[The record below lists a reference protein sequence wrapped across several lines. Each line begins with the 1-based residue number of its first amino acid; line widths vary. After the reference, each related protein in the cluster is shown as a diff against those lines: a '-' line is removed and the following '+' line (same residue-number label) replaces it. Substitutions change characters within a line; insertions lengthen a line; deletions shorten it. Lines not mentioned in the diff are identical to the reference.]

1 MPNHTPPTLAR
12 ATFLSRRQ
20 YFLDLIEHIGHTKP
34 GDRVL
39 LVTHDLE
46 PHDPLIKSLL
56 DVIAAAARRG
66 VDIQFAVDERIY
78 PVMQRIPI
86 TRASQARITTADT
99 ALQKL
104 ADAGV
109 TYRVTNKSYYR
120 VINRFARRS
129 HGKVAVIN
137 DMVYMGGC
145 NLGDSGQIDFMIRW
159 HDPKAADWL
168 CARMNELIRTGNSR
182 AAYADTDMHYSLDTK
197 TTILLDAGKPR
208 QSLIFDHAL
217 RLIDSAESWI
227 VLTCQFFPNS
237 VTGQHLAQAYKRGV
251 NVSIYYNHPSLH
263 RPGMNILLHLTVL
276 HERTRKPAALFSRQL
291 NKNLPFM
298 HAKLL
303 ATDKGAILGSHNYV
317 ANGVNFGT
325 SELSIEC
332 LDPGFAAQAR
342 DFFERLVADASSER
356 LL

>member
-1 MPNHTPPTLAR
+1 MPRQTTPALAQ

-20 YFLDLIEHIGHTKP
+20 YFLDLIEHIGRTKP

-56 DVIAAAARRG
+56 EVVVAAARRG
-66 VDIQFAVDERIY
+66 VGIQFAVDERIY
-78 PVMQRIPI
+78 PVMQRMPV
-86 TRASQARITTADT
+86 TRASQARIATADD

-145 NLGDSGQIDFMIRW
+145 NLGDSEQIDFMIRW

-168 CARMNELIRTGNSR
+168 CARMGELIHVGDSR
-182 AAYADTDMHYSLDTK
+182 VAFADTDMHYPLDAK
-197 TTILLDAGKPR
+197 TAILLDAGKPR
-208 QSLIFDHAL
+208 RSLIFDHAL
-217 RLIDSAESWI
+217 HLIDSAQSWI

-237 VTGQHLAQAYKRGV
+237 VTGQHLARAYKRGV

-263 RPGMNILLHLTVL
+263 RPGMNVLLHLTVL
-276 HERTRKPAALFSRQL
+276 HERTRKPATLFSRQL

-317 ANGVNFGT
+317 ASGVNFGT

-332 LDPGFAAQAR
+332 LDPTFAAQAR
-342 DFFERLVADASSER
+342 NFFEHLVAEAGSER